1 MRILRLSVGITLVL
15 MVVLLAACAGDKKSS
30 GSSPASN
37 SNNVVPADQA
47 VNTANSAGQNSQ
59 TNPIIQPTDE
69 PLAAT
74 VNGQP
79 ITLAAFQRERDRRAL
94 GMQVEPATAAAFDA
108 SVLQTMID
116 QMIIEQAAARLGIVV
131 TDQEVDAELALEA
144 DLATA
149 NGETL
154 DMFVAAQ
161 LYTMDEYRTA
171 VHGMLLTQ
179 KVSETVVQVPPYAE
193 QVHSRHI
200 LVADEATARSL
211 LAQIQAGADF
221 AQLAMQYSLDS
232 STAPTGGDLD
242 WVSRGD
248 LLQPEVEN
256 AIFSLEPGQ
265 IAPEPI
271 HSSLG
276 YHIIQTLEKVEDRPL
291 SQSALAEKRQ
301 QAFLAWLD
309 SERQSAVIERF
320 VGQSND

>member
-1 MRILRLSVGITLVL
+1 MRIFRLSVGIILVL
-15 MVVLLAACAGDKKSS
+15 LLAACAGDKKSS
-30 GSSPASN
+30 NSPASN
-37 SNNVVPADQA
+37 GNNTVPVDQA
-47 VNTANSAGQNSQ
+47 VKTANSAGPDSQ
-59 TNPIIQPTDE
+59 SENVIQPTEE
-69 PLAAT
+69 PLAAK

-79 ITLAAFQRERDRRAL
+79 ITLAAFERERERRAL
-94 GMQVEPATAAAFDA
+94 GMQVEPATQAAFDA

-116 QMIIEQAAARLGIVV
+116 QVVIEQAAARLGIVV
-131 TDQEVDAELALEA
+131 TDQEVDTELALQA

-154 DMFVAAQ
+154 EEFVAAQ

-179 KVSETVVQVPPYAE
+179 KVSETAVQVSPNAE

-211 LAQIQAGADF
+211 LAQIQGGADF

-248 LLQPEVEN
+248 LLQPEVED

-265 IAPEPI
+265 IAPEPV

-276 YHIIQTLEKVEDRPL
+276 YHIVQTLERVEDRPL

-301 QAFLAWLD
+301 QAFLDWLD
-309 SERQSAVIERF
+309 SQRQSAVIERYI
-320 VGQSND
+320 GQGS

>member
-1 MRILRLSVGITLVL
+1 VRIHRLSIVITLVL

-30 GSSPASN
+30 GSSASN
-37 SNNVVPADQA
+37 SSNTVPVDQA
-47 VNTANSAGQNSQ
+47 VNTANSAGQASQ
-59 TNPIIQPTDE
+59 SDPVIQSTEE

-79 ITLAAFQRERDRRAL
+79 ITLAAFQRERDRRSL

-108 SVLQTMID
+108 TVLQTMID
-116 QMIIEQAAARLGIVV
+116 QVVIEQAAARLGIVV
-131 TDQEVDAELALEA
+131 TDQEVDSELALES
-144 DLATA
+144 DLAAA

-154 DMFVAAQ
+154 DDFVAAQ
-161 LYTMDEYRTA
+161 LYTMDEYRA
-171 VHGMLLTQ
+171 ALHGMLLTQ
-179 KVSETVVQVPPYAE
+179 KVSDSVVQVAPTSE

-221 AQLAMQYSLDS
+221 AQLAMQYSLDK

-291 SQSALAEKRQ
+291 SQSALAQKRQ

-309 SERQSAVIERF
+309 SQRQSAVIERY
-320 VGQSND
+320 VGQAN

>member
-1 MRILRLSVGITLVL
+1 VRILRSSVGIALVL

-30 GSSPASN
+30 GSPASN
-37 SNNVVPADQA
+37 SNNTVPVDQA

-59 TNPIIQPTDE
+59 PDTVIQPTDE
-69 PLAAT
+69 PLAAK

-116 QMIIEQAAARLGIVV
+116 QVVIEQAAARLGIVV
-131 TDQEVDAELALEA
+131 TDQEVDTELALET
-144 DLATA
+144 DLASA

-154 DMFVAAQ
+154 DQFVAAQ
-161 LYTMDEYRTA
+161 LYTMDEYRAA

-179 KVSETVVQVPPYAE
+179 KVSDTVVQVSPTAE

-200 LVADEATARSL
+200 LVADEATARAL

-242 WVSRGD
+242 WVSRG
-248 LLQPEVEN
+248 EN

-276 YHIIQTLEKVEDRPL
+276 YHIVQTLEKVENRPL

-309 SERQSAVIERF
+309 SQRQAAVIERY
-320 VGQSND
+320 VGQGS

>member
-1 MRILRLSVGITLVL
+1 VRIFRSSVGITLVL
-15 MVVLLAACAGDKKSS
+15 MVVLLTACAGNKTSS
-30 GSSPASN
+30 GSPASN
-37 SNNVVPADQA
+37 SENTVPVDQP
-47 VNTANSAGQNSQ
+47 VDTANSIGQPSQ
-59 TNPIIQPTDE
+59 PDTVVQPTEE
-69 PLAAT
+69 PLAAK

-94 GMQVEPATAAAFDA
+94 GMQVEPATEAAFDA

-116 QMIIEQAAARLGIVV
+116 QMLIEQAAAQLGIVV
-131 TDQEVDAELALEA
+131 TDQEVDTELALEA

-154 DMFVAAQ
+154 DEFVAAQ
-161 LYTMDEYRTA
+161 LYTMDEYRDA

-179 KVSETVVQVPPYAE
+179 KVSDTVAQVSPTAE

-200 LVADEATARSL
+200 LVADEATARAL
-211 LAQIQAGADF
+211 LAQLQAGADF

-248 LLQPEVEN
+248 LLQPEVED

-276 YHIIQTLEKVEDRPL
+276 YHIVQTLEKVENRPL

-309 SERQSAVIERF
+309 SQRQAAVIERY
-320 VGQSND
+320 VGQGN

>member
-1 MRILRLSVGITLVL
+1 VRIFRSSVGITLVL
-15 MVVLLAACAGDKKSS
+15 IVVLLTACAGNKTSS
-30 GSSPASN
+30 GSPASN
-37 SNNVVPADQA
+37 SDNAVPVDQP
-47 VNTANSAGQNSQ
+47 VDTANSIGQPSQ
-59 TNPIIQPTDE
+59 PDTVVQPTEE
-69 PLAAT
+69 PLAAK

-79 ITLAAFQRERDRRAL
+79 ITLAAFERERDRRAL
-94 GMQVEPATAAAFDA
+94 GTQVQPATEAAFDA

-116 QMIIEQAAARLGIVV
+116 QMLIEQAAAQLGIVV
-131 TDQEVDAELALEA
+131 TDQEVDTELALEA

-154 DMFVAAQ
+154 DEFVAAQ
-161 LYTMDEYRTA
+161 LYTMDEYRDA

-179 KVSETVVQVPPYAE
+179 KVSDTVVQVSPTAE

-200 LVADEATARSL
+200 LVADEATARAL
-211 LAQIQAGADF
+211 LAQLQAGADF

-248 LLQPEVEN
+248 LLQPEVED

-276 YHIIQTLEKVEDRPL
+276 YHIVQTLEKVENRPL

-309 SERQSAVIERF
+309 SQRQAAVIERYI
-320 VGQSND
+320 GQGN